1 MSLRWLARQ
10 VEMPRMQLEMGNSGL
25 GKNPGLE
32 TFNLGA
38 VYSEETGR

>member
-1 MSLRWLARQ
+1 MVGQAG
-10 VEMPRMQLEMGNSGL
+10 GNAQDAVGDGELWSGQE
-25 GKNPGLE
+25 PGLE